1 MVYTIDCKTIKTV
14 NHKSLNN
21 DGNSVFRINIKD
33 NDGNIVYSTVDIKI
47 INALLLNTND
57 KEYIESINHMN
68 DMVINFSKFKNFLL
82 YRINDLNL
90 CREYNQSNIND
101 IEYII
106 QNLNNYLE
114 LYDNYV
120 QEIYNCKDLF
130 MKKIMFLKYQN
141 IFRNYLYIVDINCCF
156 LNGSR
161 LFRCFN
167 FDNGNYDTNIY
178 QQIKIN

>member
-21 DGNSVFRINIKD
+21 NGNSVFRINIKD
-33 NDGNIVYSTVDIKI
+33 NDDNIVYSTTDNKI

-57 KEYIESINHMN
+57 KGYNESINHMN
-68 DMVINFSKFKNFLL
+68 DMIIEFSIFKKILL
-82 YRINDLNL
+82 WRINKLNL
-90 CREYNQSNIND
+90 CREDNPSKINNIE
-101 IEYII
+101 IYIHS
-106 QNLNNYLE
+106 LNRYLE

-130 MKKIMFLKYQN
+130 MKKIMFLKYENQ
-141 IFRNYLYIVDINCCF
+141 FRKYLSIVESKGYRFKLPSN
-156 LNGSR
+156 S
-161 LFRCFN
+161 FN
-167 FDNGNYDTNIY
+167 FKYDTNIY